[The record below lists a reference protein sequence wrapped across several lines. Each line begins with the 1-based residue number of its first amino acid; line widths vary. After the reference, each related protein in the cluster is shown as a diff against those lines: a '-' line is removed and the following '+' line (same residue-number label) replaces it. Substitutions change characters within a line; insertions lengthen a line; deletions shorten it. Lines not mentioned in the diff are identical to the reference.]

1 MFIKVTN
8 ATSFFEGKEVII
20 RTNIIVTVYESEID
34 IEGADIDGV
43 KTEPT
48 KKPVTIIYC
57 STDGTWHVKE
67 TVNEIFEMLK

>member
-8 ATSFFEGKEVII
+8 ATPFFEGKEVII

-34 IEGADIDGV
+34 IEGADIDGA
-43 KTEPT
+43 KTEPA
-48 KKPVTIIYC
+48 KKSVTVIYC
-57 STDGTWHVKE
+57 NTDGTWHVKE